1 MLQVLKK
8 IDTAITKDA
17 IDVVHRLR
25 GKPKTDQN
33 KKCPS
38 IIVRFIARKTR
49 NNIYSSSKKLKSAE
63 FDNPHIDRV
72 FMNENVTSRK
82 KHLLAQANQKRK
94 DLHWKY
100 LWTNNG
106 RIHLRKNENDAFI
119 TIQTEDDLH
128 RIK

>member
-1 MLQVLKK
+1 MS
-8 IDTAITKDA
+8 KDV

-25 GKPKTDQN
+25 GKPKIDQN
-33 KKCPS
+33 KTFPS

-49 NNIYSSSKKLKSAE
+49 NNIYSSRKKLKSAE
-63 FDNPHIDRV
+63 FDDPLIDRV
-72 FMNENVTSRK
+72 FVNENLTSRK

-94 DLHWKY
+94 YLHLKY

-106 RIHLRKNENDAFI
+106 RIHLRKNENDAVI

>member
-1 MLQVLKK
+1 MLYT
-8 IDTAITKDA
+8 DS
-17 IDVVHRLR
+17 R

-49 NNIYSSSKKLKSAE
+49 NMYSSRKKLKSAE
-63 FDNPHIDRV
+63 FYDPRIDRV
-72 FMNENVTSRK
+72 FINENLTSRK

-94 DLHWKY
+94 DLHWKC

-106 RIHLRKNENDAFI
+106 RIHLRNENDPVI

>member
-1 MLQVLKK
+1 M
-8 IDTAITKDA
+8 
-17 IDVVHRLR
+17 
-25 GKPKTDQN
+25 
-33 KKCPS
+33 
-38 IIVRFIARKTR
+38 
-49 NNIYSSSKKLKSAE
+49 KSAE
-63 FDNPHIDRV
+63 FDDPRIDRV
-72 FMNENVTSRK
+72 FINENCISRK

-106 RIHLRKNENDAFI
+106 RIHLRKNENDAII